1 MSETKTVLGR
11 VFTWGK
17 HYQNVFSCELK
28 SGQVLAL
35 FVCNHNPLEH
45 RHCADLHR
53 ENDNEIAS
61 GYGHPAAKNR
71 SPCLDAMRSTWSQ
84 ANDRARNGRWL

>member
-61 GYGHPAAKNR
+61 GYGPTEA
-71 SPCLDAMRSTWSQ
+71 DAILALQ
-84 ANDRARNGRWL
+84 ATLRNMAELEAVG